1 MTPLN
6 IEPMTWRWWV
16 CAIAMVAAVVSDVH
30 AQVPGLPGTRTV
42 VLSGELGTYGEW
54 YSIRGQSKRRPAA
67 TGRLFLRP
75 TLTLFDALSL
85 NFDILLS
92 TEGSGARQNINQL
105 GLHPTWSWGKAH
117 VGDFSDSYSDYT
129 FSGILVRGGAVSIN
143 PGLFRLSALGGFT
156 KRAVPG
162 GATDGAF
169 DRYLYGGK
177 LGIGSDAG
185 GYVDLMFLR
194 VRDKISS
201 LPPLPSG
208 QTVIDTLNPAA
219 NPLRGYEVTPQE
231 NLIGGILSNLRFFDN
246 RIQWKTDATVSLFTR
261 DMRVASDTT
270 IKLPSFVK
278 DLYRANITSN
288 VDVAVTSELL
298 VDVDNVSI
306 RGGYKWIGPG
316 YNSLGVASLF
326 NDQQEFL
333 LAPSFRV
340 ADWSVSL
347 TYTRQNDNLLNQKL
361 FTLVRNLYAA
371 NITFRPAAIWT
382 SNILAHYVVMSND
395 ATNDTMRIA
404 FSNLMLGTNQIFT
417 FAPGSVVQMLSV
429 SYIFQHSGD
438 DVPLRSGSR
447 STGHSTT
454 LTAAIPLGTS
464 FTLSPSVS
472 LVVYTLGALGSQTTQ
487 TYSLAVSHR
496 ALENKLTTTLASAAS
511 FVRSSTTFRNSL
523 SSAYQIAPMTSIG
536 VSVGMTTF
544 RGGTF
549 LSREFDEVIATLNVT
564 QRF

>member
-1 MTPLN
+1 MTSLHRKLTMW
-6 IEPMTWRWWV
+6 IRV
-16 CAIAMVAAVVSDVH
+16 GCVLIAAPFSVAD
-30 AQVPGLPGTRTV
+30 AQIPGMPGSRPV
-42 VLSGELGTYGEW
+42 MFSGEMGTYGEW
-54 YSIRGQSKRRPAA
+54 YSIRGQTKRRPPA

-75 TLTLFDALSL
+75 TLTLYDALSL

-92 TEGSGARQNINQL
+92 TEGSGARQNINQF

-117 VGDFSDSYSDYT
+117 VGDFSDTYSDYT

-143 PGLFRLSALGGFT
+143 PGLFRFSALGGFA

-177 LGIGSDAG
+177 LGIGSEAG

-201 LPPLPSG
+201 LPPPPTG
-208 QTVIDTLNPAA
+208 QTPIDTLNPAA
-219 NPLRGYEVTPQE
+219 NPLRAYEVTPQE
-231 NLIGGILSNLRFFDN
+231 NLIGGLLTNLRFLDN
-246 RIQWKTDATVSLFTR
+246 RLQWKTEASVSLFTR
-261 DMRVASDTT
+261 DMRVDADTT
-270 IKLPSFVK
+270 IRLPSFVK
-278 DLYRANITSN
+278 DLYRANVTSN

-298 VDVDNVSI
+298 IDVDNVSV

-333 LAPSFRV
+333 LAPSFRI

-347 TYTRQNDNLLNQKL
+347 TYTRQNDNLLHQKL
-361 FTLVRNLYAA
+361 FTIVRNLYAA
-371 NITFRPAAIWT
+371 NITFRPAPIWT
-382 SNILAHYVVMSND
+382 SNILANYVVMSND

-404 FSNLMLGTNQIFT
+404 FSNLMFGTNQILA
-417 FAPGSVVQMLSV
+417 FAPGSVVQMLSF
-429 SYIFQHSGD
+429 SYIFQHAGD

-447 STGHSTT
+447 NTVHSTT
-454 LTAAIPLGTS
+454 LSASIPLSTS
-464 FTLSPSVS
+464 FTLTPAVS
-472 LVVYTLGALGSQTTQ
+472 FLFYTVGALRSQTTQ
-487 TYSLAVSHR
+487 TYSLAASHR
-496 ALENKLTTTLASAAS
+496 ALENRLTTTLASAAS
-511 FVRSSTTFRNSL
+511 FVRSSTTFRNNL
-523 SSAYQIAPMTSIG
+523 SSVYQIGPMTSIG
-536 VSVGMTTF
+536 ISAGMTTF
-544 RGGTF
+544 RSGVF
-549 LSREFDEVIATLNVT
+549 LTREFDEFIGTLNVT

>member
-1 MTPLN
+1 M
-6 IEPMTWRWWV
+6 IHWRWWGT
-16 CAIAMVAAVVSDVH
+16 ATALIAVLMSSAH

-42 VLSGELGTYGEW
+42 AFSGEMGTYGEW
-54 YSIRGQSKRRPAA
+54 YSIRGQNKRRPSS

-85 NFDILLS
+85 NFDFLLS
-92 TEGSGARQNINQL
+92 TEGSGARQNINQF

-117 VGDFSDSYSDYT
+117 LGDFSDSYSDYT
-129 FSGILVRGGAVSIN
+129 FNGILVRGGAVSIN
-143 PGLFRLSALGGFT
+143 PGLLRFSALGGFT

-162 GATDGAF
+162 GASDGAF

-177 LGIGSDAG
+177 LGIGTEAG

-194 VRDKISS
+194 VRDEISS
-201 LPPLPSG
+201 LPPLSSG
-208 QTVIDTLNPAA
+208 QMPIDTLNPSA

-231 NLIGGILSNLRFFDN
+231 NLIGGILSNLKFFDN
-246 RIQWKTDATVSLFTR
+246 RLQWKTEASVSLFTR

-270 IKLPSFVK
+270 IKLPGFVK

-288 VDVAVTSELL
+288 VDVAVTSE
-298 VDVDNVSI
+298 VQVEIDNVSV

-333 LAPSFRV
+333 LAPSFRI

-347 TYTRQNDNLLNQKL
+347 TYTRQNDNLLDQKT
-361 FTLVRNLYAA
+361 FTLVRNLYGA
-371 NITFRPAAIWT
+371 NVTFRPASIWT
-382 SNILAHYVVMSND
+382 SNVLANYVVMSND
-395 ATNDTMRIA
+395 ATNDTMRVA
-404 FSNLMLGTNQIFT
+404 FSNLILGTNQIFT
-417 FAPGSVVQMLSV
+417 LPPGSAVQAV
-429 SYIFQHSGD
+429 TFSYIFQHSGD

-447 STGHSTT
+447 STGHSAT
-454 LTAAIPLGTS
+454 LGAAIPVGTS
-464 FTLSPSVS
+464 LTLSPSIS
-472 LVVYTLGALGSQTTQ
+472 VVTYKVGSFGSQTTQ
-487 TYSLAVSHR
+487 TYSLAASYR
-496 ALENKLTTTLASAAS
+496 ALENKLTTTLSSAAS
-511 FVRSSTTFRNSL
+511 FIRSSTTLRNSL
-523 SSAYQIAPMTSIG
+523 ASAYQIAPMTSIG
-536 VSVGMTTF
+536 ISVGMTTF

-549 LSREFDEVIATLNVT
+549 PSRNFDELIGTLNVT

>member
-1 MTPLN
+1 ML
-6 IEPMTWRWWV
+6 
-16 CAIAMVAAVVSDVH
+16 IAMVVSVAD

-42 VLSGELGTYGEW
+42 ALSGELGTYGEW
-54 YSIRGQSKRRPAA
+54 YSIRGQNKRRPSS

-75 TLTLFDALSL
+75 TLTLFDALSI
-85 NFDILLS
+85 NIDVLLS
-92 TEGSGARQNINQL
+92 TEGSGARQNINQF
-105 GLHPTWSWGKAH
+105 GLHPTWAWGKAH
-117 VGDFSDSYSDYT
+117 LGDFSDSYSDYT
-129 FSGILVRGGAVSIN
+129 FNGILVRGGAVSIN
-143 PGLFRLSALGGFT
+143 PGLFRFSALGGFT

-162 GATDGAF
+162 GASDGAF

-177 LGIGSDAG
+177 LGIGTEAG
-185 GYVDLMFLR
+185 GYVDLLFLR

-208 QTVIDTLNPAA
+208 STPIDTLNPSA
-219 NPLRGYEVTPQE
+219 NPLRDYEVTPQE
-231 NLIGGILSNLRFFDN
+231 NLIGGILSNLKFLDN
-246 RIQWKTDATVSLFTR
+246 RIQWKTEATVSLFTR

-270 IKLPSFVK
+270 IKLPGFVK

-288 VDVAVTSELL
+288 VDAAVTSEVQ
-298 VDVDNVSI
+298 VDLENVSV

-333 LAPSFRV
+333 LAPSFRI

-347 TYTRQNDNLLNQKL
+347 TYTRQNDNLLDQKT
-361 FTLVRNLYAA
+361 FTIVRNIYGA
-371 NITFRPAAIWT
+371 NVTFRPAPVLT
-382 SNILAHYVVMSND
+382 SNILANYVVMSND

-404 FSNLMLGTNQIFT
+404 FSNLMLGTNQIFSLP
-417 FAPGSVVQMLSV
+417 PGSAVQTV
-429 SYIFQHSGD
+429 TFSYIFQHSGD

-454 LTAAIPLGTS
+454 LSAAIPMGTT
-464 FTLSPSVS
+464 FTLTPSVS
-472 LVVYTLGALGSQTTQ
+472 VVFYTVGALGSQTTQ
-487 TYSLAVSHR
+487 TYSLAASHR
-496 ALENKLTTTLASAAS
+496 TLENKLTTTLASAAS

-523 SSAYQIAPMTSIG
+523 SSVYQIAPMTSIG
-536 VSVGMTTF
+536 LSVGMTTF

-549 LSREFDEVIATLNVT
+549 PSREFDEFIGTLNVT